1 MISVCPV
8 QHSLVRDCDT
18 LPSTSYLLHW
28 REGKR
33 EGIGKRRWREG
44 GREGGSEGESERGME
59 GRERRRERGSDGEGE

>member
-33 EGIGKRRWREG
+33 EGIGKRERVG
-44 GREGGSEGESERGME
+44 GREGERQGWRG
-59 GRERRRERGSDGEGE
+59 GREAGTGRVRE

>member
-8 QHSLVRDCDT
+8 QHSPVRDCDT

-33 EGIGKRRWREG
+33 EGIGKREREG
-44 GREGGSEGESERGME
+44 GRERVRERGME
-59 GRERRRERGSDGEGE
+59 GREGEGE